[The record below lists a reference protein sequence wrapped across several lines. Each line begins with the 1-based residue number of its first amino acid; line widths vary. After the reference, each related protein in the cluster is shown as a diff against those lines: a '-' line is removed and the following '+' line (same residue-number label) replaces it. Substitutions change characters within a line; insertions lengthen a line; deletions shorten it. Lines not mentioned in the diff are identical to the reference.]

1 METKKVLGIIFS
13 LLFLGAFTFVL
24 TWGIINFNK
33 VKDSMSGTQIYDSE
47 DLNNAYQD
55 GYDTALKDKEE
66 YTGLINSYRD
76 TITTLNDNISQLNSQ
91 IATLQNNNKDYETQ
105 INNLTTQKVDL
116 QTQVENL
123 TTIKTNNENTI
134 ASLNSQITSLQTQVT
149 NLTNSDEDKS
159 EQITILN
166 NQISTLQNTVSQL
179 QTTNDMNVDTIT
191 SLNTQIANLNS
202 QINDMTDVY
211 QNYTSNI
218 NSLNNKIND
227 LQTSINYY
235 ESYIA
240 NLESGEQ
247 VVATFE
253 YDGSV
258 YNIQVVNKGSK
269 LSVTTPTDTDR
280 LKFNYWTVD
289 GEQVDL
295 STYTIST
302 NTKFVA
308 NTTKYYCIQALNTS
322 GDVVK
327 TSYEA
332 ENSHIVF
339 KSISGSWGYSKDG
352 YEFDG
357 WSNGENVYNLDDYID
372 ITQDMIL
379 TPTFTKLHT
388 VTFMYEEE
396 TKSTQTIRNG
406 NYATNVTVDS
416 TDYKVFNGWKLNG
429 VITDIS
435 SYKITAD
442 TQFIADITYKYD
454 VKFMVDDKEHN
465 SQIVT
470 TNCYPTL
477 PTNPTKDGY
486 EFDGWSNGENIVNP
500 ETIAITGETSYWA
513 SFTQLHT
520 VTFTYEGKTISTQT
534 IRNGN
539 YATNVAVD
547 NTTYKVFNGW
557 KVNDEIVDL
566 YSYKITADTQFVA
579 NITYYEYQFQA
590 ITFNGLSEIRGSYV
604 WTDGTNIY
612 YSYST
617 NHYVLDKSTN
627 TWTTKT
633 WNGLSSFGGYRVW
646 TDGTNI
652 YWAGSD
658 TWYVLN
664 KSTSTWT
671 KTTWEGAA
679 FNSILVS
686 AKYNTDNSIW
696 TDGENIYFS
705 CYGTQYVLD
714 KSTNTWNKKTW
725 TGLTEFYG
733 SGVWTDGENIYYSWG
748 SSTHYK
754 LNKDTSTWEKMT
766 WKGFTS
772 FHGPSV
778 WTDGNN
784 IYYSKGT
791 THYVLN
797 KETNTWTQKTWDNLT
812 EIEGMYIWTDGTN
825 TYYSKDGNNYIL
837 SLVEKQ

>member
-1 METKKVLGIIFS
+1 MKLKATIISLASILVVGLTAILLYCFWPAIKGTVNNSKYYTQEELQNSYDKGYDDGCKSETELIGQVEYYKGLVDEYYIQVN
-13 LLFLGAFTFVL
+13 T
-24 TWGIINFNK
+24 
-33 VKDSMSGTQIYDSE
+33 
-47 DLNNAYQD
+47 LNN
-55 GYDTALKDKEE
+55 E
-66 YTGLINSYRD
+66 
-76 TITTLNDNISQLNSQ
+76 ITMLTK
-91 IATLQNNNKDYETQ
+91 TKKDYETQ
-105 INNLTTQKVDL
+105 IANIESQKATL
-116 QTQVENL
+116 QTQVDNL
-123 TTIKTNNENTI
+123 TTIKTNNETTI
-134 ASLNSQITSLQTQVT
+134 TSLNSQITSLQTQIA
-149 NLTNSDEDKS
+149 E
-159 EQITILN
+159 
-166 NQISTLQNTVSQL
+166 
-179 QTTNDMNVDTIT
+179 
-191 SLNTQIANLNS
+191 LNT
-202 QINDMTDVY
+202 QINDMTVVY

-218 NSLNNKIND
+218 NSLNSKINE

-253 YDGSV
+253 YNGSV
-258 YNIQVVNKGSK
+258 YNIQTVNKGST
-269 LSVTTPTDTDR
+269 LSITTPTDTDR
-280 LKFNYWTVD
+280 LKFNYWTVN

-295 STYTIST
+295 STYTISA

-308 NTTKYYCIQALNTS
+308 NI
-322 GDVVK
+322 
-327 TSYEA
+327 
-332 ENSHIVF
+332 
-339 KSISGSWGYSKDG
+339 
-352 YEFDG
+352 
-357 WSNGENVYNLDDYID
+357 
-372 ITQDMIL
+372 
-379 TPTFTKLHT
+379 TKLYT

-406 NYATNVTVDS
+406 NYATNVIVDS
-416 TDYKVFNGWKLNG
+416 TDYKVFNGWKVNG

-454 VKFMVDDKEHN
+454 LKFMVDDKEHD

-837 SLVEKQ
+837 RLVEKQ